1 MVKKKVIHKIE
12 DFCFDH
18 GLRKRINDKI
28 MYKGSMLELDI
39 TFFTKNNVRIDYFSL
54 LSMRVY
60 SYQLKFEGRVYK
72 RNNIDDCL
80 VKLEELLK
88 EIENED

>member
-1 MVKKKVIHKIE
+1 
-12 DFCFDH
+12 
-18 GLRKRINDKI
+18 
-28 MYKGSMLELDI
+28 
-39 TFFTKNNVRIDYFSL
+39 
-54 LSMRVY
+54 MRVY